1 MTEVAT
7 AALAGLSVAEATP
20 QTAANHGMPP
30 GRVRHM
36 FKTLDTDGNGTL
48 SSEELKAGFAKE
60 FKVDALAPHVR
71 TTEARTNPHSG
82 PHHKRRPPVLPC
94 TGRCLPAPTRAH
106 VNLEQRLH
114 LVRAACSTLTLTLH
128 SVQTLHPLHLSRRR
142 RSWPAWMRC
151 SACTPMRRMAKRR
164 PSASPDPASP
174 GPNPGTSP
182 SPSPTP
188 SSTMGPASAPI
199 QHLNSLPARPSPSTS
214 PERGHRPSTR

>member
-71 TTEARTNPHSG
+71 TTEARTNPRSG
-82 PHHKRRPPVLPC
+82 RTTNAVRPSSFA
-94 TGRCLPAPTRAH
+94 PA
-106 VNLEQRLH
+106 
-114 LVRAACSTLTLTLH
+114 AAF
-128 SVQTLHPLHLSRRR
+128 LHPHAHTFISSSVYTLSALR
-142 RSWPAWMRC
+142 
-151 SACTPMRRMAKRR
+151 
-164 PSASPDPASP
+164 
-174 GPNPGTSP
+174 
-182 SPSPTP
+182 
-188 SSTMGPASAPI
+188 
-199 QHLNSLPARPSPSTS
+199 ARP
-214 PERGHRPSTR
+214 